1 MSRSKSSKNKDDKN
15 KKNESETLKSLK
27 SDQKRPAEPTS
38 KSLISLKKIKK
49 QLSNVV
55 LQRKNDQQYLKEL
68 KKNTN
73 DLSKQIK
80 NTESQ
85 LSKHVLN
92 KDLQQ
97 IKKNLE
103 KKQSQFNKS
112 TDNLSKEI
120 VQLNDLVKRVEG
132 KINSLE
138 KQASLNN
145 KVPQK
150 SNKLLLKKISRFEE
164 ELNQFTDTL
173 INPEYHIRDF
183 SRQLKKLGKLI
194 KQSKANYQDHDTQ
207 IKLLQT
213 NTTNIRQLLQQD
225 CDSSQVVANSFQQ
238 DIESH
243 QQDIESHHQEIK
255 NNRHDIDDLQS
266 DLQSYRQEIETYQQE
281 TKNLQQQNKIIST
294 EETQQKLLT
303 PLETQLKE
311 LEHNFQSLQQEY
323 TKQQGVLT
331 IDNEHL
337 SELND
342 KINQFNEQLKQSEE
356 DVKNHIQL
364 LRESDNNENLQHFQH
379 LDDHL
384 NTLSQQFSDASEQ
397 SISLQNLLNHL
408 QEQQNTAHGQQ
419 DEIAKQFLTQQQHLE
434 SHDIQLNP
442 ILAKTNSNEQL
453 LEQHSDTLKQLG
465 SSQNRLAQHENK
477 LKTRL
482 VELVQQVNKEHA
494 SGQESLSEIDS
505 KQQSQLASLEQLNH
519 TVTGRSKLFTLGL
532 ITILA
537 IAMLLFYYQNNFN
550 QSILDN
556 NVDKQELITQLK
568 TTLSKESNIRI
579 DNLEKHT
586 TQMINQ
592 QLDGVKNSIKD
603 VKKQAE
609 QQALQSDW
617 QEQHQLLQTNIAQ
630 TQTEQQS
637 LKQTVIELSDTISA
651 MASQIEQLKKISST
665 TSFITGIE
673 TINDSFYTIQLLG
686 ALKKD
691 SILHFVKQHNLS
703 ETSKIVKTEYQNKPW
718 YILVQGN
725 YKSFSKAKEGLRQ
738 LPESLQKN
746 NPWIKKLP

>member
-55 LQRKNDQQYLKEL
+55 LQRKNDQQHLKEL

-243 QQDIESHHQEIK
+243 QQEIESHHQEIK

-266 DLQSYRQEIETYQQE
+266 DLQIYRQEIETYQQE
-281 TKNLQQQNKIIST
+281 TK
-294 EETQQKLLT
+294 
-303 PLETQLKE
+303 
-311 LEHNFQSLQQEY
+311 
-323 TKQQGVLT
+323 QQGVLG

-342 KINQFNEQLKQSEE
+342 KINQFNEQLKKSEE

-364 LRESDNNENLQHFQH
+364 LRESDNNENLQHFKH
-379 LDDHL
+379 LDGHL

-408 QEQQNTAHGQQ
+408 QEQQNSTLGQQ

>member
-27 SDQKRPAEPTS
+27 SGQKRPAEPTS

-49 QLSNVV
+49 QLSNLV
-55 LQRKNDQQYLKEL
+55 LQRKNDQQHLKEL

-73 DLSKQIK
+73 VLSIQIK

-85 LSKHVLN
+85 LSKYVLN

-145 KVPQK
+145 KVSQK

-213 NTTNIRQLLQQD
+213 NTTNIRQLLEQD

-243 QQDIESHHQEIK
+243 HQEIK
-255 NNRHDIDDLQS
+255 NNRHNIDD
-266 DLQSYRQEIETYQQE
+266 
-281 TKNLQQQNKIIST
+281 
-294 EETQQKLLT
+294 
-303 PLETQLKE
+303 
-311 LEHNFQSLQQEY
+311 
-323 TKQQGVLT
+323 
-331 IDNEHL
+331 L

-342 KINQFNEQLKQSEE
+342 KINQFNEQLKQFEE

-364 LRESDNNENLQHFQH
+364 LRESDNNENLQHFQQ

-397 SISLQNLLNHL
+397 FISLQNLLNHL
-408 QEQQNTAHGQQ
+408 QEQQNSTLGQQ

-453 LEQHSDTLKQLG
+453 LEQHSDRLKQLG

-477 LKTRL
+477 LKTKV

-519 TVTGRSKLFTLGL
+519 TVTGRNKLFTLGL

-592 QLDGVKNSIKD
+592 QLDGIKNSIKD

-609 QQALQSDW
+609 QEALQSDW

-630 TQTEQQS
+630 IQTEQQS
-637 LKQTVIELSDTISA
+637 LKQTIIELSDTISA
-651 MASQIEQLKKISST
+651 MASQIEQLKKISCT

-691 SILHFVKQHNLS
+691 SVLHFVKQHNLS
-703 ETSKIVKTEYQNKPW
+703 EKSKIVKTEYQNKPW

-725 YKSFSKAKEGLRQ
+725 YKSFSKAKESLRQ

>member
-1 MSRSKSSKNKDDKN
+1 MSRSKSSKNKDDKK

-27 SDQKRPAEPTS
+27 SGQKRPAEPTS

-55 LQRKNDQQYLKEL
+55 LQRKNDQQHLKEL

-183 SRQLKKLGKLI
+183 SRQLKKLGKLV

-225 CDSSQVVANSFQQ
+225 CDSSQVVANSFQLDIESLQ
-238 DIESH
+238 QNIESLQQNIESLQQNIESH
-243 QQDIESHHQEIK
+243 QQEIK
-255 NNRHDIDDLQS
+255 NNRHDIDELQS
-266 DLQSYRQEIETYQQE
+266 DLQIYRQDIETYQQE
-281 TKNLQQQNKIIST
+281 TK
-294 EETQQKLLT
+294 
-303 PLETQLKE
+303 
-311 LEHNFQSLQQEY
+311 QE
-323 TKQQGVLT
+323 GVLS

-342 KINQFNEQLKQSEE
+342 KINQFNEQLKKSED

-364 LRESDNNENLQHFQH
+364 LRESDNDENLQHFQQ

-419 DEIAKQFLTQQQHLE
+419 NEIAKQFLTQQQHLE

-477 LKTRL
+477 LKTKL

-494 SGQESLSEIDS
+494 SGQESLSKIDS
-505 KQQSQLASLEQLNH
+505 KQQFQLASLEQLNH

-556 NVDKQELITQLK
+556 NIDKQELITQLK

-579 DNLEKHT
+579 DNLEKQM
-586 TQMINQ
+586 TQMLNQ

-609 QQALQSDW
+609 QQQALQNNW

-665 TSFITGIE
+665 SSFITGIE

-686 ALKKD
+686 ARKKD

-703 ETSKIVKTEYQNKPW
+703 GTRKIVKTEFQNKPW